1 MNSRE
6 TIIKRIKRNS
16 PEIKPLPGS
25 FSGTEP
31 FSNEQ
36 LLAEFK
42 ENLVK
47 AGGEI
52 LGPGSNNEP
61 GNYLENHFPE
71 AIDLTRKADRE
82 KYSSAPK
89 EELEKVQTV
98 IVPGQLGVAENGAVW
113 IDETNLPNRLLPF
126 VTEQLVIVLNEENMV
141 RDMVE
146 AYRRINLE
154 DVGFGVFISGPSK
167 TADIEQSLVYGAHGA
182 KKLVVIL
189 NPGYSLNII
198 EC

>member
-1 MNSRE
+1 MDSRE

-16 PEIKPLPGS
+16 LEIKPLPDS
-25 FSGTEP
+25 FPGTES

-36 LLAEFK
+36 FLVEFK
-42 ENLVK
+42 ANLVK

-52 LGPGSNNEP
+52 LESGNNNEP
-61 GNYLENHFPE
+61 GNYLENHFPG

-82 KYSSAPK
+82 KYSCAPK
-89 EELEKVQTV
+89 EKLEKTQTV

-113 IDETNLPNRLLPF
+113 IDETNLPDRLLPF
-126 VTEQLVIVLNEENMV
+126 ITEQLVIVLNGDNMV
-141 RDMVE
+141 GDMVE

-154 DVGFGVFISGPSK
+154 DVEFGVFISGPSK

-182 KKLVVIL
+182 KKLVVI
-189 NPGYSLNII
+189 II
-198 EC
+198 

>member
-16 PEIKPLPGS
+16 LEIKPLPDR
-25 FSGTEP
+25 FPGTEP
-31 FSNEQ
+31 FSDEQ
-36 LLAEFK
+36 LLMGFK

-52 LGPGSNNEP
+52 LEPGSSNEP
-61 GNYLENHFPE
+61 GNYLETHFPE
-71 AIDLTRKADRE
+71 AINLTRKADRE

-126 VTEQLVIVLNEENMV
+126 VTEQLVVVLNGENMV
-141 RDMVE
+141 ADMVE
-146 AYRRINLE
+146 AYRSINLG

-182 KKLVVIL
+182 KKLVVVL
-189 NPGYSLNII
+189 NPGHSSQH
-198 EC
+198 C

>member
-6 TIIKRIKRNS
+6 PILKRIKRNS

-25 FSGTEP
+25 FPGKKP

-36 LLAEFK
+36 LLAGFK

-52 LGPGSNNEP
+52 LEPGNSNEP

-89 EELEKVQTV
+89 QELEQR
-98 IVPGQLGVAENGAVW
+98 W
-113 IDETNLPNRLLPF
+113 
-126 VTEQLVIVLNEENMV
+126 
-141 RDMVE
+141 
-146 AYRRINLE
+146 RRE
-154 DVGFGVFISGPSK
+154 WRQMGSGSG
-167 TADIEQSLVYGAHGA
+167 TQHG
-182 KKLVVIL
+182 
-189 NPGYSLNII
+189 
-198 EC
+198 

>member
-16 PEIKPLPGS
+16 PEIKPLPDR
-25 FSGTEP
+25 FPGTEP
-31 FSNEQ
+31 FSDEQ
-36 LLAEFK
+36 LLMEFK

-52 LGPGSNNEP
+52 LEPGSSNEP

-126 VTEQLVIVLNEENMV
+126 VTEQLVIVLNGENMV

-182 KKLVVIL
+182 KKLVVVL
-189 NPGYSLNII
+189 NPGHSSQH
-198 EC
+198 C

>member
-16 PEIKPLPGS
+16 PEIKLLSDS
-25 FSGTEP
+25 FPGTES

-36 LLAEFK
+36 LLVEFK

-52 LGPGSNNEP
+52 LEPGNSNEP
-61 GNYLENHFPE
+61 GNYLENHFRKV
-71 AIDLTRKADRE
+71 IDLTQKTDRE

-89 EELEKVQTV
+89 QELEKVQTV
-98 IVPGQLGVAENGAVW
+98 IVPGQLGVAENGAMW

-126 VTEQLVIVLNEENMV
+126 VTEQLIIVLNEGNMV
-141 RDMVE
+141 RDMFE
-146 AYRRINLE
+146 AYRRINLG

-182 KKLVVIL
+182 KKLVVMIV
-189 NPGYSLNII
+189 
-198 EC
+198 